1 MTIDCAVCSYTIDLL
16 PPMCA
21 LFSTHVFIN
30 DDVYKERS
38 IHLVNYM
45 QGTLNNQS
53 LQYED
58 CVFTNTAHGVQ

>member
-1 MTIDCAVCSYTIDLL
+1 MTIDCAVCSYTIDLSPL
-16 PPMCA
+16 MCA
-21 LFSTHVFIN
+21 VFSTHVFIN
-30 DDVYKERS
+30 DAMYKKRS

-58 CVFTNTAHGVQ
+58 CVFTNAAHGVQ